1 MVIRGE
7 TTKEKLDHIYKT
19 IQKYIREEECYYT
32 EEEIKELK
40 KDKNNI
46 FYKMK

>member
-1 MVIRGE
+1 MVIRGK

-19 IQKYIREEECYYT
+19 IQKHIREEECYYS
-32 EEEIKELK
+32 EKEIEKLK

-46 FYKMK
+46 FYQIR